1 MSIMD
6 NVRNAFSGDYTRA
19 QPQAPVL
26 LGQGTSE
33 VIQDPLLK
41 DLYFGSQ
48 GSPGFLNQ
56 LQQAGSNL
64 IGQNVPLQQTAGISN
79 LENQALNQ
87 AQAGIG
93 SYQPFLNQNQD
104 LLNQAIAQSKRAES
118 LQDPYLT
125 SASGQIGSGLTSL
138 LGSLSEARGLSRGA
152 TSGYGTQ
159 LGNLAGRS
167 IGAADQFGG
176 QLGGLANRSIGA
188 TNQFGNRLGESEG
201 LMRQTLGGYDQG
213 MTNQFYNPFE
223 NQVVNQT
230 IQDAIKANEMQNI
243 GQRASDISQGGES
256 AFGSRARLNAAE
268 REEAFGRGLGNT
280 LAGIRAGGFGQ
291 AQQLGMG
298 EFQRQQDA
306 RRQAATGLSGL
317 AGSRLGSQQNLS
329 NQLLGLSGQQL
340 GSQQNLTNQ
349 LSGLAGQQFGAQTG
363 LASSLAGYG
372 QGEEAGRGRFASGTM
387 GIGQQR
393 GANAAGLG
401 QQLAGYGGQLGQL
414 GGYGQQLGQS
424 QRQELM
430 GLGSVNRNIED
441 TRYQRDF
448 AQQTAQQNRP
458 LSTLSGIAGLMP
470 QYQAGSSQVTGSYG
484 LPVDPLAAGM
494 QGAMSVYGGLYK
506 NAYPGT
512 A

>member
-1 MSIMD
+1 MSVLD
-6 NVRNAFSGDYTRA
+6 KFKDAFSGDYTRA
-19 QPQAPVL
+19 QPQAPIL

-79 LENQALNQ
+79 LENQAMNQ

-93 SYQPFLNQNQD
+93 SYQPFLNQNQN
-104 LLNQAIAQSKRAES
+104 LLNQAVAQSRRAES
-118 LQDPYLT
+118 LQEPYLA
-125 SASGQIGSGLTSL
+125 SATGQIGSGLTSL

-152 TSGYGTQ
+152 VSGYG
-159 LGNLAGRS
+159 
-167 IGAADQFGG
+167 
-176 QLGGLANRSIGA
+176 
-188 TNQFGNRLGESEG
+188 NQLGESEG

-306 RRQAATGLSGL
+306 RRQAASGLSGL
-317 AGSRLGSQQNLS
+317 AGQR
-329 NQLLGLSGQQL
+329 
-340 GSQQNLTNQ
+340 
-349 LSGLAGQQFGAQTG
+349 FGAQTG
-363 LASSLAGYG
+363 LASTLAGYG
-372 QGEEAGRGRFASGTM
+372 QGEEAGRGRFASGMM

>member
-1 MSIMD
+1 MSVLD
-6 NVRNAFSGDYTRA
+6 NLKDAFSGDYTRA

-64 IGQNVPLQQTAGISN
+64 IGQTVPLQQTAGISN
-79 LENQALNQ
+79 LENQAINQ

-152 TSGYGTQ
+152 TSGYGNQ
-159 LGNLAGRS
+159 LGNLAS
-167 IGAADQFGG
+167 
-176 QLGGLANRSIGA
+176 RSIGA
-188 TNQFGNRLGESEG
+188 TDQFGNRLGESEG

-306 RRQAATGLSGL
+306 RRQAASGLSGL
-317 AGSRLGSQQNLS
+317 AGSR
-329 NQLLGLSGQQL
+329 L

-372 QGEEAGRGRFASGTM
+372 QGEEAGRGRFASGMM

-430 GLGSVNRNIED
+430 GLGSVNRNIQD

-470 QYQAGSSQVTGSYG
+470 QYQAGSSQITGSYG

>member
-1 MSIMD
+1 MSFID
-6 NVRNAFSGDYTRA
+6 KFKDPFSGDYTRA
-19 QPQAPVL
+19 QPQAPIL

-79 LENQALNQ
+79 LENQAINQ

-104 LLNQAIAQSKRAES
+104 LLNQAIAQSRRAES

-152 TSGYGTQ
+152 TSGYGNQ
-159 LGNLAGRS
+159 LGNLAS
-167 IGAADQFGG
+167 
-176 QLGGLANRSIGA
+176 RSIGA
-188 TNQFGNRLGESEG
+188 TDQFGNRLGESEG

-306 RRQAATGLSGL
+306 RRQAASGLSGL
-317 AGSRLGSQQNLS
+317 AGSR
-329 NQLLGLSGQQL
+329 L

-430 GLGSVNRNIED
+430 GLGSVNRNIQD